1 MSFGFYLAEILT
13 TFVEGVLLFL
23 TVELFCGKKHSGK
36 ANIGWVILLSVV
48 YTVVLLVL
56 NEVDRLSI
64 LTLFVAIL
72 SGACLSV
79 FIVPKK
85 FAYRLLITSHYAL
98 VIVIVDSVVSTL
110 VGGILSNPEL
120 PFHFIFSEGI
130 GRTIYICGIKV
141 SEVGSN
147 VLPKYS
153 CFQFVAFSRCIFE
166 RQLHFQCGFV
176 YVSSENADFTSSSMG
191 FHVGVSHIDSISIFF
206 QGEAKR
212 KGTGE

>member
-1 MSFGFYLAEILT
+1 MRHKSVRSRHVHFAEKEI
-13 TFVEGVLLFL
+13 
-23 TVELFCGKKHSGK
+23 K
-36 ANIGWVILLSVV
+36 A
-48 YTVVLLVL
+48 
-56 NEVDRLSI
+56 
-64 LTLFVAIL
+64 
-72 SGACLSV
+72 
-79 FIVPKK
+79 
-85 FAYRLLITSHYAL
+85 
-98 VIVIVDSVVSTL
+98 
-110 VGGILSNPEL
+110 
-120 PFHFIFSEGI
+120 
-130 GRTIYICGIKV
+130 
-141 SEVGSN
+141 GSN